1 MYRVFAWKVV
11 GLCLLAALVTGGP
24 AAADFSPE
32 TVWSSRCG
40 TCHTVGEGDDVGPDL
55 EGVTERRERE
65 WLVEFIQSPTSM
77 ISSGDEVAMALF
89 EQFGGQKMPDHSYTP
104 EEIDQRLDWIEAGG
118 PEDPGPKVRAAST
131 ATAHERHMGRDLFF
145 GARPFEAGG
154 TACATCHTVDRTT
167 VSSSLGGDLSR
178 AFERYRDV
186 ELSRLLRGMGTPLM
200 AEMYGR
206 RPLTEE
212 EAYCIKAF
220 LADPRAARPAPS
232 PRDPQEGRGMPWWLA
247 VTALTATALIADA
260 RLLRSPRE
268 LEDSP

>member
-1 MYRVFAWKVV
+1 MYRVFAWKTV
-11 GLCLLAALVTGGP
+11 GLWFLVALTVGDP

-77 ISSGDEVAMALF
+77 ISSGDEVATTLF
-89 EQFGGQKMPDHSYTP
+89 EQFGRQKMPDHSYSP
-104 EEIDQRLDWIEAGG
+104 EEIDELLDWIEAGG
-118 PEDPGPKVRAAST
+118 PEDPGPTVRVAST
-131 ATAHERHMGRDLFF
+131 ATADERRMGRELFF
-145 GARPFEAGG
+145 GARSFEAGG
-154 TACATCHTVDRTT
+154 TACATCHTVDASA

-178 AFERYRDV
+178 AYERYRDV

-220 LADPRAARPAPS
+220 LANPRAARPAPS

-247 VTALTATALIADA
+247 VTALTATALIGDF
-260 RLLRSPRE
+260 RLLWLRRKP
-268 LEDSP
+268 EDAP